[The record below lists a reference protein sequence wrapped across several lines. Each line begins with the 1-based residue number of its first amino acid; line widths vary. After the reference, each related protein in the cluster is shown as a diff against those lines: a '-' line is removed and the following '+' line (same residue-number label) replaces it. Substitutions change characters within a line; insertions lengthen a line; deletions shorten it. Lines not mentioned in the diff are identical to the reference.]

1 MLEALRNISA
11 TLGSDPLLVQAAGG
25 NTSLKRDGIM
35 WIKASGTWLR
45 DALAKDIF
53 VPLDI
58 AALHAAL
65 ERDDPACEACVPFV
79 RQDINPSGLRPSIE
93 TSVHGLMAHPVVLHV
108 HCVNTIAWAV
118 QRDAKDLLAP
128 LLAPFNWAYVPYA
141 RPGLQL
147 CRAIRRV
154 IAPTTEVLILQN
166 HGLAVGGATVAEAEA
181 LLRRVVRVL
190 QRPVRSSPSP
200 DVAFLAGIAKG
211 TAYRLPTEETSHGF
225 ALDAWSHAHAA
236 NRCHYPDHV
245 LFLGARIPADPA
257 TGAPALAIVGKGV
270 LVHES
275 ARAAV
280 EPMLGCLSHVFARL
294 DPSVRLTALSDE
306 DNDQLLNWDAEK
318 YRLALNT
325 TTS

>member
-1 MLEALRNISA
+1 
-11 TLGSDPLLVQAAGG
+11 
-25 NTSLKRDGIM
+25 M

-53 VPLDI
+53 VPLDLEV
-58 AALHAAL
+58 LHAAL
-65 ERDDPACEACVPFV
+65 ERDDPACEACAGFV

-93 TSVHGLMAHPVVLHV
+93 TSVHGLMRHAVVLHV

-118 QRDAKDLLAP
+118 QQDAKALLTP
-128 LLAPFNWAYVPYA
+128 LLAPFNWAFVPYA

-154 IAPTTEVLILQN
+154 IQPETEVLILQN
-166 HGLAVGGATVAEAEA
+166 HGLAVGGDTVAKAEA

-190 QRPVRSSPSP
+190 QRPVRAVPAP
-200 DVAFLAGIAKG
+200 DLAFL
-211 TAYRLPTEETSHGF
+211 TALAAASAYHLPGDETCHGF

-270 LVHES
+270 LVHEN

-280 EPMLGCLSHVFARL
+280 EPMLGCLSNVFARL
-294 DPSVRLTALSDE
+294 DPSVHLTALTDE

-325 TTS
+325 TVKA